1 MTKSDVIATV
11 AERTGIT
18 KKDATEFVNATFD
31 VVVEGIITEGRVSIS
46 KLGTFEKKEIE
57 ERQGRNPQT
66 GEAMVI
72 PAHGAAKFKPAKY
85 LKDALR

>member
-1 MTKSDVIATV
+1 MTKNDVIATV

-18 KKDATEFVNATFD
+18 KKDATEFVNTTFD
-31 VVVEGIITEGRVSIS
+31 VLVEGIITEGRVSIS
-46 KLGTFEKKEIE
+46 KLGTFEKKEVE